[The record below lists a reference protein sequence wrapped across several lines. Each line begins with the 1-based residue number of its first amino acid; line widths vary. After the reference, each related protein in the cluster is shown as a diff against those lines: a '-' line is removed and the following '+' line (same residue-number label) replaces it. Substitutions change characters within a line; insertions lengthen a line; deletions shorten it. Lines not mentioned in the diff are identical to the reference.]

1 MPELEKKLRSAADKL
16 QGWKT
21 QLALLL
27 ALLSVSGLLLLLTYL
42 DGLSPMQEK
51 TVLAILLGI
60 AAFGLVILVG
70 QFLFNLLNA
79 PKHTTIARKVESDH
93 PELLDVYNCAVDLLE
108 RKKPEELNS
117 MEKRVLEEA
126 AKRTS
131 EIPLAQSILPKPNI
145 RTMALVGIA
154 ASCAF
159 LVYSKSL
166 PSVQKAINSWTDIS
180 NDTVSGLSVQPGNDE
195 FPRGSDV
202 AVHAHIYRGVREAS
216 IEYRVGEGALQKE
229 PMRLRAG
236 LEVAPMEFKILDS
249 VKDGHGSILETTI
262 PHGIAKGQAVQLSGD
277 NEWSAGIHRVIEAD
291 GKHLVILK
299 NIPANSGEI
308 SGKVLP
314 LQAQEFYFYG
324 IKDTVNYRVVTPE
337 LTGAWHEL
345 TSYIP
350 PSIEKATWKITP
362 PAYTQVP
369 VSEQDGF
376 QPIRMPEGSLLEL
389 EVLGEP
395 PESTTYLVRGD
406 NQLEI
411 DGELGKWFHQW
422 IPSEE
427 TTYSVL
433 IRSKDNREFQSK
445 PVALEII
452 KDEPPIVEIRK
463 PAKDQQLKLDQF
475 LAVEAFAVD
484 DYGLLEARLQVRLP
498 GGIRS
503 ETMPIKPIQKE
514 KILRGSLK
522 LSELVLE
529 VGDYFS
535 YYVEVADN
543 RPNDPQW
550 ARSGIYFIEIIPPDQ
565 EPMEGNEG
573 PDPKEIPLRNL
584 INENKRLLR
593 ETYTGTSLE
602 QPDRMEQS
610 RKVANIA
617 HELEKDMNRLYSE
630 NKEKLPGALGE
641 LLQSATKS
649 IHEGQVAATKDQLDE
664 TLAHSEDSLRNL
676 VKMSAMLRRPPTK
689 SKKPS
694 KSKSEGEGESQQNKE
709 QSKEQ
714 QPPNLAEQFQKMQ
727 EDLAAARDLL
737 KQQNALNPQVSR
749 NASTGR
755 KGAANTKLAEKQDNI
770 AQATRDLRNRIY
782 DRTGKF
788 GFAEPLDQA
797 EEEMGRVSGD
807 LNEDQPAEAQPHGLR
822 ASEALE
828 QSVKTMENAL
838 RQLGNQMVQGLAQKS
853 KELAKEQ
860 KGLQQSTESASKGE
874 GGPLKNEQQRINNDA
889 NQLLSAMSQ
898 VARALESVS
907 PRANEALF
915 QAASEARK
923 GGIEKA
929 GKRAENALNYE
940 IFKKAMREQEKISR
954 ELDKT
959 SDSLE
964 DIQRKLANE
973 SNELLQQLLKDLAQ
987 SRRGM
992 PGMNAE
998 ELQQTRQEIANQ
1010 LGQLEATAKYVQLQ
1024 NIMQQLQHG
1033 KFSDQIQQN
1042 IGATNEILGQ
1052 TQQILQSFLW
1062 QDALKESMTHN
1073 RETTAPPRKYKGQVQ
1088 EYFRRLAE
1096 GTL

>member
-1 MPELEKKLRSAADKL
+1 
-16 QGWKT
+16 
-21 QLALLL
+21 
-27 ALLSVSGLLLLLTYL
+27 
-42 DGLSPMQEK
+42 MQEK

-60 AAFGLVILVG
+60 AVFGLIFLLG
-70 QFLFNLLNA
+70 QFVFNILNA
-79 PKHTTIARKVESDH
+79 PKRTSIARKVESDH

-126 AKRTS
+126 AKKTA

-145 RTMALVGIA
+145 RTFALLGIA

-166 PSVQKAINSWTDIS
+166 PSVQKAINSWADLS
-180 NDTVSGLSVQPGNDE
+180 ANTVSGLFVQPGDDE
-195 FPRGSDV
+195 FPRGADV
-202 AVHAHIYRGVREAS
+202 AIHAHIFRGVREAS
-216 IEYRVGEGALQKE
+216 IEYRVGDGALQRE

-236 LEVAPMEFKILDS
+236 LEVAPMEFKIVAS
-249 VKDGHGSILETTI
+249 VKDGHGSILETNL

-277 NEWSAGIHRVIEAD
+277 DEWTTGIHRVIEAD
-291 GKHLVILK
+291 ENRLILLK
-299 NIPANSGEI
+299 DLPENFAEM
-308 SGKVLP
+308 SGKILP
-314 LQAQEFYFYG
+314 LAAQEFYFYG
-324 IKDTVNYRVVTPE
+324 IKDTVSYRVVTPE

-345 TSYIP
+345 TSFIP

-369 VSEQDGF
+369 VFEQDGF
-376 QPIRMPEGSLLEL
+376 TSIRMPEGSLLEL

-395 PESTTYLVRGD
+395 PESTAYLVRGE

-422 IPSEE
+422 IPSAE

-433 IRSKDNREFQSK
+433 IRSKDNREYQSK

-484 DYGLLEARLQVRLP
+484 DYGLSEARLQVRLP
-498 GGIRS
+498 GGERAES
-503 ETMPIKPIQKE
+503 MPIKPIQKE
-514 KILRGSLK
+514 KTLRGSLK
-522 LSELVLE
+522 LSELNLE

-543 RPNDPQW
+543 RPSDPQW
-550 ARSGIYFIEIIPPDQ
+550 ARSGIYFIEIIPPEQ
-565 EPMEGNEG
+565 KPMEGNEG

-602 QPDRMEQS
+602 HPDRMEQS

-630 NKEKLPGALGE
+630 NKEKLPGVLGE

-649 IHEGQVAATKDQLDE
+649 IHEGQVAATKDQLDD
-664 TLAHSEDSLRNL
+664 TLEHAESSLRNL
-676 VKMSAMLRRPPTK
+676 VKMSAMLRKPPTK

-694 KSKSEGEGESQQNKE
+694 KGKGEGEGKGKSDKQEDKPE
-709 QSKEQ
+709 

-727 EDLAAARDLL
+727 EDLAAARNLL
-737 KQQNALNPQVSR
+737 KQQNALNPQISR

-755 KGAANTKLAEKQDNI
+755 KGAANTKLADKQDAI
-770 AQATRDLRNRIY
+770 SQATRDLRNRIY

-788 GFAEPLDQA
+788 GFAEPLDRA
-797 EEEMGRVSGD
+797 EEEMGRTSGG
-807 LNEDQPAEAQPHGLR
+807 LNKDQPAEAQPHSLR

-828 QSVKTMENAL
+828 QSVKTMEDAL

-860 KGLQQSTESASKGE
+860 KGLQQATEAASKGE
-874 GGPLKNEQQRINNDA
+874 GGPLKGEQQRINNDA
-889 NQLLSAMSQ
+889 NQMLSAMSQ

-923 GGIEKA
+923 GGIEKS

-940 IFKKAMREQEKISR
+940 IFKKAMREQEKIAR

-959 SDSLE
+959 SESLD

-992 PGMNAE
+992 PGMSKE
-998 ELQQTRQEIANQ
+998 ELKQSRESIATQ
-1010 LGQLEATAKYVQLQ
+1010 LGQLEATSKYVQLQ
-1024 NIMQQLQHG
+1024 NIIQQLKHG
-1033 KFSDQIQQN
+1033 NFSDQIQQN
-1042 IGATNEILGQ
+1042 IGATSEIFGQ